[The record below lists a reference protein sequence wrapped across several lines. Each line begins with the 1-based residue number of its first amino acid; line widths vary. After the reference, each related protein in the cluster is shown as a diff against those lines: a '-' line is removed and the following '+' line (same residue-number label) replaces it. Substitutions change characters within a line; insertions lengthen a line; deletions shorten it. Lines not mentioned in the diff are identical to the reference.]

1 MKNDTWNMRGD
12 AKSLGKLQG
21 GLNMPCVKFYSPA
34 PRFEGLIK
42 KEPAN
47 FQSKMKKILS
57 ICCLQ
62 NIEPTDLMSK
72 KMSLDESG
80 RRQNPM

>member
-1 MKNDTWNMRGD
+1 MLICSDSNVAKYGCFFFFISFDIILNMKNDTWNMRGD

-42 KEPAN
+42 KN
-47 FQSKMKKILS
+47 
-57 ICCLQ
+57 LQ
-62 NIEPTDLMSK
+62 ISNQ
-72 KMSLDESG
+72 
-80 RRQNPM
+80 R